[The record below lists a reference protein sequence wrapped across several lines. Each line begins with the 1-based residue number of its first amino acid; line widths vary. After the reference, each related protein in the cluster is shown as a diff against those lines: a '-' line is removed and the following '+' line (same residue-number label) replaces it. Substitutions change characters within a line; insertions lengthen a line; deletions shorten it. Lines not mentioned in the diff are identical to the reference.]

1 MREPRFRP
9 RRDLRWCA
17 LFAIGALGLAAC
29 NWPQFMFDAARTS
42 SNSAAK
48 AISPSNAANL
58 VRKWQFSPDPSTQ
71 PGQPAPRFDATPVTY
86 NGVIYVGVE
95 SGDFYAVQAT
105 TGKVVWKQFLGFI
118 AEPCGAGAAS
128 TAAVSP
134 GPTWKRHT
142 GIELP
147 SPGSVS

>member
-1 MREPRFRP
+1 M
-9 RRDLRWCA
+9 
-17 LFAIGALGLAAC
+17 AAC

-86 NGVIYVGVE
+86 NGVVYVGVE

-105 TGKVVWKQFLGFI
+105 TGKVVWKQFLRFI
-118 AEPCGAGAAS
+118 AEPL
-128 TAAVSP
+128 
-134 GPTWKRHT
+134 PTQHVFAQPVWANQQLVVAT
-142 GIELP
+142 WLQGLL
-147 SPGSVS
+147 SYSLG